1 MSKEVPLA
9 DLAATIAGY
18 YDFAYV
24 LTVSDDQRPH
34 LVAIRP
40 VVDAAGELDVE
51 VGRTTI
57 ANAAARREVTLVF
70 PPVAAGDF
78 SLVVDAVASA
88 AGEGTLHLRPTWAV
102 LHRPAP

>member
-1 MSKEVPLA
+1 MSKEVPLG
-9 DLAATIAGY
+9 DLAATIGD

-40 VVDAAGELDVE
+40 VVGDSGDLEVA

-57 ANAAARREVTLVF
+57 ANAAARPQLTLVF
-70 PPVAAGDF
+70 PPVDDGGF
-78 SLVVDAVASA
+78 SLVVDAVASDR
-88 AGEGTLHLRPTWAV
+88 GDGSLRLRPTWAV

>member
-1 MSKEVPLA
+1 MSKEVPLD
-9 DLAATIAGY
+9 DLAATIGD

-40 VVDAAGELDVE
+40 AVRESGGLEVA
-51 VGRTTI
+51 VGRTTV
-57 ANAAARREVTLVF
+57 ANATARPEITLLF
-70 PPVAAGDF
+70 PPVVDGGF
-78 SLVVDAVASA
+78 SLVVDAIAS
-88 AGEGTLHLRPTWAV
+88 GGDDGTLLLRPTWAV